1 MKSIFRNC
9 IYQGK
14 NLFRDRGFLFWSLL
28 YPIIMAIFFNT
39 AFSGMMDMELTPINV
54 GISAGNPIEYI
65 LDEVEILKI
74 HEISE
79 DEMVDK
85 LRNEEIAGFIDNDMN
100 LKVRR
105 SGIYQTIIKEVL
117 DQIKQTFNLDVPFE
131 RLDFGTNYVWSS
143 NQSSNSIVIIFY
155 SLIGMVS
162 TYGVYGGIEVVS
174 IIQANLYP
182 IGQRINITP
191 LRKNE
196 FLFAGT
202 IVCLLLNLVSN
213 GILLIFIRYILKIN
227 LFTEIKYT
235 AALIFLGNLFGISL
249 GMLIGVS
256 NKQSPNVKSLIA
268 IMITLTMSFL
278 SGMMSP
284 YIKMLVDKNLPLL
297 GRINPVSII
306 TNNLY
311 RINLLGSTQSAGE
324 GIIILLVY
332 IVVITTISYIFLRR
346 KTYDSI

>member
-54 GISAGNPIEYI
+54 GISTGNPIEYI
-65 LDEVEILKI
+65 LEEVEILKI
-74 HEISE
+74 HHISG
-79 DEMVDK
+79 DEMEDK
-85 LRNEEIAGFIDNDMN
+85 LRNEEIAGFIDDDMN

-105 SGIYQTIIKEVL
+105 SGLYQTIIKEVL
-117 DQIKQTFNLDVPFE
+117 DQIKQTFNLNVPFE
-131 RLDFGTNYVWSS
+131 RLDFDTNYVRSS
-143 NQSSNSIVIIFY
+143 NQKSNSIMVIFY

-174 IIQANLYP
+174 IIQANLSP
-182 IGQRINITP
+182 VGQRINITP

-196 FLFAGT
+196 FLLAGT
-202 IVCLLLNLVSN
+202 IVCLLLNLISN

-249 GMLIGVS
+249 GMLIGIS
-256 NKQSPNVKSLIA
+256 NKQNSNVKSLIA
-268 IMITLTMSFL
+268 IMITLSMSFL

-284 YIKMLVDKNLPLL
+284 YIKLLVDKNMPLI

-311 RINLLGSTQSAGE
+311 RINLLGSTQSARE

-332 IVVITTISYIFLRR
+332 IMAITTISYIFLRR